1 MALLAKGTWV
11 VLVDGEKALICENI
25 GTTRAPRLRLH
36 AKMAQDLEPQREL
49 ATDRP
54 GRMPDPG
61 KNQRSAMEETDFNR
75 QAKERFAAEVA
86 DRVNRL
92 AAKTEVG
99 RMVIAAPPQ
108 LLSVLRGE
116 LNGALRGRLIAEL
129 PKTLTQHPLSELGAR
144 VADLVDPL

>member
-11 VLVDGEKALICENI
+11 VLLDGEKALICENT

-36 AKMAQDLEPQREL
+36 AKMAQELEPQREL

-54 GRMPDPG
+54 GRMPDTG
-61 KNQRSAMEETDFNR
+61 RNQRSAMEATDFNR

-86 DRVNRL
+86 ERVNRL
-92 AAKTEVG
+92 ADRAEIA
-99 RMVIAAPPQ
+99 RLVIAAPPQ
-108 LLSVLRGE
+108 LLSVLRDG
-116 LNGALRGRLIAEL
+116 LNGGVRGRVIAEL
-129 PKTLTQHPLSELGAR
+129 PKTLTQHPLSALGGK

>member
-11 VLVDGEKALICENI
+11 VLVDGEKALICENT

-36 AKMAQDLEPQREL
+36 AKMAQELEPNREL

-61 KNQRSAMEETDFNR
+61 KGQRSAMEETDFNR

-86 DRVNRL
+86 GRLNRL
-92 AAKTEVG
+92 AGKVEIA

-108 LLSVLRGE
+108 LLSILRDDLDDG
-116 LNGALRGRLIAEL
+116 LRGRVIAEL
-129 PKTLTQHPLSELGAR
+129 PKTLTQHPLSELGAK

>member
-36 AKMAQDLEPQREL
+36 AKMAQELEPNREL
-49 ATDRP
+49 VSDRP

-61 KNQRSAMEETDFNR
+61 RNQRSAMEETDVHR
-75 QAKERFAAEVA
+75 LAKERFATEVA
-86 DRVNRL
+86 ARVNRL
-92 AAKTEVG
+92 AAKTDLG

-108 LLSVLRGE
+108 LLAVLRSE
-116 LNGALRGRLIAEL
+116 LNGELRGRVMAEL
-129 PKTLTQHPLSELGAR
+129 PKTLTQHSLSQLGAK